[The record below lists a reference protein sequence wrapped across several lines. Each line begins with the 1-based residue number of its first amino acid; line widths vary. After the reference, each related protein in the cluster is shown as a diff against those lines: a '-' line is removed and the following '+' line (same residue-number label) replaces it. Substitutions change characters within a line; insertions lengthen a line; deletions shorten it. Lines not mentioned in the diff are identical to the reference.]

1 MTHLDKLWHSNHD
14 IYEVDLTDREWNW
27 TYILHNPLQCFYL
40 YFGSQLC
47 GRATLSCFV
56 FVFLYSCIYILPWW
70 VFVFRISLY
79 LYFALVGKVLVGRSW
94 IAAPV
99 FLRDCSVCIIWRIG
113 SRPLCTRH
121 TSAVHCP
128 SATCT
133 NSNAL
138 LQCSSLQVVEA
149 PMHCNCQPMNYIE
162 CQCIFVAARWSLALC
177 CQAALVDNN
186 LFVFCFLFFCI
197 LYFIFWIVLSSSS
210 AQDYGVHIALPTMH
224 FPTIPHCQ
232 WTTMS
237 CLYLNVLYTFLWP
250 GCGLSLGLG

>member
-1 MTHLDKLWHSNHD
+1 MKLTW
-14 IYEVDLTDREWNW
+14 LTERDTGHVSFCILAVSFVIRRLLAAL
-27 TYILHNPLQCFYL
+27 YFFFHFCICILH
-40 YFGSQLC
+40 
-47 GRATLSCFV
+47 CFV
-56 FVFLYSCIYILPWW
+56 LVFWIA
-70 VFVFRISLY
+70 LY

-186 LFVFCFLFFCI
+186 LFVFCILFFCI
-197 LYFIFWIVLSSSS
+197 LYFALCFHAPLLKIMVCTSHCPQCISQQSC
-210 AQDYGVHIALPTMH
+210 IANEQP
-224 FPTIPHCQ
+224 C
-232 WTTMS
+232 
-237 CLYLNVLYTFLWP
+237 VLYIWMF
-250 GCGLSLGLG
+250 